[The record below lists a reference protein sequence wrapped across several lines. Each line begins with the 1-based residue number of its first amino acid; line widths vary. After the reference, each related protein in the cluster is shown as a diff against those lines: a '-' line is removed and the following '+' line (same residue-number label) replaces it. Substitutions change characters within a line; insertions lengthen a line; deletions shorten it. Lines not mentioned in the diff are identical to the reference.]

1 MSDIA
6 LLMTG
11 VLKTKQPSPPDL
23 LKQPLVQ
30 LENGVKKPT
39 WGQLSH
45 INSNA
50 QITPPEFVQ
59 PDGTLSTTPPVSTK
73 ENILKNI
80 KKKTLYKSTIRLA
93 KYKVLATVA
102 TGTTAMSSRGRLSNP
117 AVMLVADREVIKG
130 FQARDEI
137 VSTIRKEI
145 THPLPTL
152 NFGDSGVSVRVL
164 QRLLISNGYAVRID
178 GTFGALTEA
187 AVKAFQ
193 NRRNVF
199 PDGVVGERT
208 WRELAK

>member
-11 VLKTKQPSPPDL
+11 VLKTKQLSPPDL
-23 LKQPLVQ
+23 LQQPPVQ
-30 LENGVKKPT
+30 LENGVNKPT
-39 WGQLSH
+39 RGQLSD

-59 PDGTLSTTPPVSTK
+59 PEGTLSTTPSVSTK

-93 KYKVLATVA
+93 KFKILATVP
-102 TGTTAMSSRGRLSNP
+102 TGTTAISSSPSLSNP
-117 AVMLVADREVIKG
+117 AVMLDADQQLLTDKP
-130 FQARDEI
+130 RDEI
-137 VSTIRKEI
+137 VSAIRKEI

-178 GTFGALTEA
+178 GFFGALTEA

-193 NRRNVF
+193 NRRNVL

-208 WRELAK
+208 WRELTK